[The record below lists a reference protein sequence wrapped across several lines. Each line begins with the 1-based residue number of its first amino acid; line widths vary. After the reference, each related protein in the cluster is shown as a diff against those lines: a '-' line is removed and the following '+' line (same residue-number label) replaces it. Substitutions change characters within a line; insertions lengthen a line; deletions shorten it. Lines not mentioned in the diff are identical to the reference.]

1 MISYMMLVITLR
13 TVLTFVA
20 GVPKLPPLDKEEL
33 SHVINE
39 LLSPRVTTAVSS
51 VHSIVV
57 LSVSHFFQK
66 CVCGCSRFVIH
77 VISIARHTESYTT
90 TNANRLRFQSR
101 FAAQFL
107 FETRPDFAMNH
118 IIQALSN
125 TPHTLSEYRVF
136 PEVGILIG

>member
-1 MISYMMLVITLR
+1 MLVITLR
-13 TVLTFVA
+13 AVLTFV
-20 GVPKLPPLDKEEL
+20 GVPKLPPPDREEL
-33 SHVINE
+33 SNVINI
-39 LLSPRVTTAVSS
+39 LLSPRITTAVSS

-90 TNANRLRFQSR
+90 TNANILRFESR
-101 FAAQFL
+101 FISQFL
-107 FETRPDFAMNH
+107 FETRSDFAMNH